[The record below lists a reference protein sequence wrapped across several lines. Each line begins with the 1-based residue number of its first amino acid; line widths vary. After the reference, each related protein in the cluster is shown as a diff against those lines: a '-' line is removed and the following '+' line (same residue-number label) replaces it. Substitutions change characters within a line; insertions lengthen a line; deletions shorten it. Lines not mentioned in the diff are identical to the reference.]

1 MASTILPVLTPEM
14 KDEIKDLISGVLNH
28 NLQVLGEVNVGVFS
42 AASVALLSKPIT
54 NDVLIFSDDDV
65 PNGSFPGL
73 AGDLYIQRIDNGTS
87 AKRISSAVTSS
98 IYISPKGLMIWFF
111 IAKVYP
117 LMVAEETFADFI
129 SNHFSQYSAT
139 VGCCLR
145 KRISSICRRASDC
158 FSYSSSQVVAYK
170 FTRLPSAS

>member
-87 AKRISSAVTSS
+87 AKLWFKATAVNGDDTTGW
-98 IYISPKGLMIWFF
+98 KEVEL
-111 IAKVYP
+111 
-117 LMVAEETFADFI
+117 
-129 SNHFSQYSAT
+129 
-139 VGCCLR
+139 
-145 KRISSICRRASDC
+145 
-158 FSYSSSQVVAYK
+158 
-170 FTRLPSAS
+170 LPPA